1 MNALLRH
8 LAFVPE
14 SLLLGPS
21 YGVINY
27 LIRSPEPLDAEPT
40 WNYITR
46 RLSPLEDWVRLNYPP
61 RFMRRPL
68 LNSFLRPPH
77 ETGIAKHYDV
87 SNEFYELFL
96 DKKYMLYSCADYVT
110 GHETLEEA
118 QTNKVRFIM
127 DLLDPRPGEKI
138 LELGCGW
145 GGMLQEVYDRTG
157 QRDNIYG
164 YTISRQQVEYNVER
178 RGFNVEFKNFITDE
192 HPPEFFDSIFS
203 IGCWEHVRRRDLR
216 PALEKLFRTL
226 KPGGKMVT
234 HFFCGLERGVP
245 VAGLVGQIF
254 FPGSATPPYPV
265 QLRVAQEVG
274 FRVMHQSLHD
284 TYKETLRHWFERL
297 VANRDRA
304 IELVGV
310 ETYNK
315 YVLFFPCSWK
325 YFDDVQAILLR
336 IVLQKPP
343 RSA

>member
-1 MNALLRH
+1 MNTLLRH
-8 LAFVPE
+8 LTIVPE
-14 SLLLGPS
+14 SLLFGPS
-21 YGVINY
+21 YGVVNY
-27 LIRSPEPLDAEPT
+27 LMRSPKPLDAEQT

-46 RLSPLEDWVRLNYPP
+46 QLSPLEDWIRMNYPP
-61 RFMRRPL
+61 GFMRRPL
-68 LNSFLRPPH
+68 QKFFLRPPH
-77 ETGIAKHYDV
+77 EAGIAKHYDV

-96 DKKYMLYSCADYVT
+96 DKKYMLYSCADYLT
-110 GHETLEEA
+110 GRETLEEA
-118 QTNKVRFIM
+118 QSNKVQFIM
-127 DLLDPRPGEKI
+127 ELLDPQPGEKI

-157 QRDNIYG
+157 QREYIYG
-164 YTISRQQVEYNVER
+164 YTISREQVEYNVQH

-192 HPPEFFDSIFS
+192 LPPEFFDSIYS

-216 PALEKLFRTL
+216 PTLEKLFHTL

-234 HFFCGLERGVP
+234 HYFCGLERGVP

-254 FPGSATPPYPV
+254 FPGSATPPYPF
-265 QLRVAQEVG
+265 QLQAAKEVG

-297 VANRDRA
+297 VANRERA

-325 YFDDVQAILLR
+325 YFDDVQAVLLR

-343 RSA
+343 R

>member
-1 MNALLRH
+1 MNTLLRH

-14 SLLLGPS
+14 SLLFGPS

-27 LIRSPEPLDAEPT
+27 LVRSPEPLDAERT
-40 WNYITR
+40 WKFITR
-46 RLSPLEDWVRLNYPP
+46 KLSPLEDWGRLNYPP
-61 RFMRRPL
+61 GFMRRPL
-68 LNSFLRPPH
+68 QKIFLQSTH
-77 ETGIAKHYDV
+77 ERGIAKHYDV

-96 DKKYMLYSCADYVT
+96 DKKYMLYSCADYLT
-110 GHETLEEA
+110 GRETLEEA
-118 QTNKVRFIM
+118 QLNKVRFIM
-127 DLLDPRPGEKI
+127 NLLDPQPGEKI

-164 YTISRQQVEYNVER
+164 YTISREQVEYNVQH

-192 HPPEFFDSIFS
+192 LPTEFFDSIYS

-216 PALEKLFRTL
+216 PTLEKLFRTL

-234 HFFCGLERGVP
+234 HYFCGLERAVP

-254 FPGSATPPYPV
+254 FPGSATPPYPF
-265 QLRVAQEVG
+265 QLQAAKDAG
-274 FRVMHQSLHD
+274 FRVTHQSLHD

-297 VANRDRA
+297 VANRERA
-304 IELVGV
+304 IELVGL

-343 RSA
+343 R